1 MNDGYRSRIALT
13 YEYAGVVVLLGVLA
27 TVEGESGGIY
37 AIALGICLGLVI
49 RALARQDR

>member
-1 MNDGYRSRIALT
+1 MNDSYRSRVALT

-37 AIALGICLGLVI
+37 AIALGICLGIVI
-49 RALARQDR
+49 RAVTRAER